1 MKRNFKGEIMTLEEA
16 YKKVEIANQK
26 YDENEEFT
34 DEEVQEILEVVKYLN
49 NNYEEK
55 KGE

>member
-1 MKRNFKGEIMTLEEA
+1 MTLEEA

-55 KGE
+55 KGEWKWVRY